1 VTDPYL
7 PNAPLGGLASD
18 GTLGDH
24 DSTALISTGLL
35 PPLKQI
41 ATMVRQAY
49 DRYRDEDSGAVADY
63 IPALAQA
70 DPDLFGIALVGV
82 AGQSTT
88 VGDAQVPFSIQSV
101 SKAFVFALVLDA
113 LGPQR
118 LRADIGVNASGMAF
132 NSVLAV
138 ELNPDRTVNP
148 MVNAGAI
155 ATTSLVPGDDAAAK
169 WRFVQ
174 QGLSAFA
181 GHDLVLD
188 EEVFDSELSH
198 NDRNRG
204 VAHLLYGYGRLYH
217 DAEVSTEVYTRQCSL
232 AVTALDLATM
242 GATLAD
248 GGVNPLTGRRVVSAE
263 TAKRTLAVLA
273 TAGMYEQSG
282 EWLFDV
288 GLPGKSGVGGA
299 IVTMAPGKGALA
311 VFSPPL
317 DAAGNS
323 VRGQLVTSYLS
334 NRLGLDLFAS
344 APVPGS
350 KAPLS

>member
-1 VTDPYL
+1 
-7 PNAPLGGLASD
+7 
-18 GTLGDH
+18 
-24 DSTALISTGLL
+24 
-35 PPLKQI
+35 
-41 ATMVRQAY
+41 
-49 DRYRDEDSGAVADY
+49 
-63 IPALAQA
+63 
-70 DPDLFGIALVGV
+70 
-82 AGQSTT
+82 
-88 VGDAQVPFSIQSV
+88 
-101 SKAFVFALVLDA
+101 
-113 LGPQR
+113 
-118 LRADIGVNASGMAF
+118 
-132 NSVLAV
+132 
-138 ELNPDRTVNP
+138 
-148 MVNAGAI
+148 
-155 ATTSLVPGDDAAAK
+155 
-169 WRFVQ
+169 
-174 QGLSAFA
+174 
-181 GHDLVLD
+181 
-188 EEVFDSELSH
+188 
-198 NDRNRG
+198 
-204 VAHLLYGYGRLYH
+204 
-217 DAEVSTEVYTRQCSL
+217 
-232 AVTALDLATM
+232 M